1 MLDLQRKQ
9 GGRIA
14 IDRYWYSQN
23 YISHGLSKYLQ
34 MFDRPDVEQ
43 ALIDNARSLY
53 NVAPVDHDM
62 ESYLSSIHPLL
73 VGYDL
78 TGEDLFFI
86 GACERA
92 RHPLVDEL
100 DRPLWA
106 SDTQRELPAA
116 PGGKS
121 SVPQEAGSA
130 A

>member
-78 TGEDLFFI
+78 TGEDFFFI
-86 GACERA
+86 GACERSL
-92 RHPLVDEL
+92 HLLVDEI
-100 DRPLWA
+100 DRTLLEI
-106 SDTQRELPAA
+106 DTLRELSYAL
-116 PGGKS
+116 G
-121 SVPQEAGSA
+121 
-130 A
+130 